1 VNRTDHGTEMLYP
14 GPVICT
20 GLAFSMVR

>member
-1 VNRTDHGTEMLYP
+1 VNRTDHGTMMSYP
-14 GPVICT
+14 GPYIST